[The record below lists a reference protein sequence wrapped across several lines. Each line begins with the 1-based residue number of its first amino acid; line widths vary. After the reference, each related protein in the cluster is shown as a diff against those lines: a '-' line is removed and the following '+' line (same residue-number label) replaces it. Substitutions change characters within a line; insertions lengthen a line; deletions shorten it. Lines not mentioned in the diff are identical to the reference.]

1 MKYDPRSHQRRL
13 FRLKG
18 YDYSLPGAYFVT
30 VCTYQRECLLGEI
43 HQVDKGDK
51 GESETRPYKT
61 RPYQPTAFDSTPP
74 PQKRH
79 GLPEIVRALKS

>member
-1 MKYDPRSHQRRL
+1 MDCPAATLS
-13 FRLKG
+13 G
-18 YDYSLPGAYFVT
+18 GGID
-30 VCTYQRECLLGEI
+30 LGD
-43 HQVDKGDK
+43 VGDK

-61 RPYQPTAFDSTPP
+61 RPYKTHPYEARPDEPTASDSTPP